1 MIIATKLIVTGAA
14 SLFAVALA
22 TGGVFLGT
30 GVFTAADT
38 PGQVL
43 QESGVGP
50 VSANSSPTAR
60 ARATATKPAA
70 TRTTAHAAPRVT
82 KPATKPA
89 ATRATTRA
97 TTHAATH
104 SGVGQVAPPP
114 AQPLPS
120 YHAVTPSPN
129 APAQPAAPRPT
140 HHAPEPVHASPGM
153 HAPEH

>member
-1 MIIATKLIVTGAA
+1 MIISTKLIVTGAA
-14 SLFAVALA
+14 SLFVVALA

-43 QESGVGP
+43 QVSGVGP

-60 ARATATKPAA
+60 AQATATKPAA
-70 TRTTAHAAPRVT
+70 TRATTPAA

-89 ATRATTRA
+89 ATRA

-104 SGVGQVAPPP
+104 SGVGQVAPPA

-120 YHAVTPSPN
+120 YHAVIPSPN
-129 APAQPAAPRPT
+129 APAQPAAPQPT
-140 HHAPEPVHASPGM
+140 HHAPEPVHTSPGM
-153 HAPEH
+153 HGPEH

>member
-1 MIIATKLIVTGAA
+1 MIFSTKLIVSGAA

-70 TRTTAHAAPRVT
+70 TRATTHAATRVT
-82 KPATKPA
+82 KPATKLA
-89 ATRATTRA
+89 ATRA

-104 SGVGQVAPPP
+104 SGVGQVAPPA

-120 YHAVTPSPN
+120 YHAVIPSPSV
-129 APAQPAAPRPT
+129 PAQPAAPQPT
-140 HHAPEPVHASPGM
+140 HHAPEPVHESPGM